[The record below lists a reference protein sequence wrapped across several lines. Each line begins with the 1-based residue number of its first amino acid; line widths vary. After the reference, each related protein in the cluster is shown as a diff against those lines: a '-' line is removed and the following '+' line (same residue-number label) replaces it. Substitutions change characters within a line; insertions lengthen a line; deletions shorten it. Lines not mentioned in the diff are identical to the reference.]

1 MRTSDGTNTEP
12 WPVTR
17 RRLTFLLQQLHIFP
31 PATPSDLGQLSFARS
46 PRPTGASLRPSAA
59 LLRQP
64 PIVTGIRARPI
75 ARCLREAIAS
85 ELDHAQ
91 RLAIR
96 IKQLHGSVPGA
107 DDFTARKL
115 YLRPPAEPLD
125 SVSVL
130 TAMIE
135 AETAAIDRDRAIAAA
150 ASDASDWI
158 TQDLAIQLIQEKQS
172 HRRSLQSYV
181 AELAKS

>member
-1 MRTSDGTNTEP
+1 MAGHTQEAHIPTTAAPHLPASDPVGPRSALVRTLTEAYWRELETVSSFVASATN
-12 WPVTR
+12 R
-17 RRLTFLLQQLHIFP
+17 
-31 PATPSDLGQLSFARS
+31 D
-46 PRPTGASLRPSAA
+46 
-59 LLRQP
+59 
-64 PIVTGIRARPI
+64 GIRARPI

-135 AETAAIDRDRAIAAA
+135 AETAAIDRDRAIVAA
-150 ASDASDWI
+150 ASDAGDWI